1 MSPCAICFEAHRC
14 AICAATSDDHELC
27 ALCAATLAR
36 FTGAI
41 PGGLVAPINRLDDN
55 EYDHA
60 WATVDEPAFGAKVA
74 QLLDNEVQRRSLGRI
89 GSAHIRAS
97 FQWTNAA
104 RQFGEVMETR
114 MEAVA

>member
-41 PGGLVAPINRLDDN
+41 PGGLVAPYLYHYVR
-55 EYDHA
+55 HQAAMKA
-60 WATVDEPAFGAKVA
+60 WREK
-74 QLLDNEVQRRSLGRI
+74 
-89 GSAHIRAS
+89 
-97 FQWTNAA
+97 
-104 RQFGEVMETR
+104 
-114 MEAVA
+114 